1 MTAGPDYGRAAFQSR
16 VRPRLPAASGIST
29 LTLVLRKK
37 AISAY
42 QGQRTLRVLEA
53 LISEGGYLDLNSIVF
68 LSTISPT

>member
-1 MTAGPDYGRAAFQSR
+1 MTAGPDCGRAAFQSR
-16 VRPRLPAASGIST
+16 VRPRLPAVSGIST

-53 LISEGGYLDLNSIVF
+53 LISEEYILILILSCFYLS
-68 LSTISPT
+68 ST